1 MPEKIILE
9 LELNQGTSKEDAL
22 KMVKNI
28 EGVKDA
34 QEDLNDTIDETNDK
48 TSELSQGIDKMT
60 GGAISGFKESASGLK
75 KLVKGTKAWKLALTG
90 LLTLGIWSIIQGLST
105 YFNNSEEGQNRLA
118 KATKQFGVILG
129 NIGDVVANYGKVL
142 IAVFVDRDLAKVKTA
157 FKEFTDSIKNF
168 GEETSKEIKIAGDL
182 ADRIAEVNKRER
194 QLLVDRA
201 KASGDLEKLR
211 TKAAQVDKFTSEER
225 IAFLEQAAAIETDIN
240 ARQVALAQEK
250 LDIKV
255 AENALSGST
264 KEDLDEEAQLRAEVI
279 SLENQSLA
287 VKREFYSQISGLRQA
302 DMDKRAAERQ
312 AELDGFKTLRA
323 ELDKELEKSVTKRE
337 KLEIGS
343 NENVAESL
351 KALKLKKKQDAKE
364 EEELNEAVKD
374 AKIAQGQQALAAITA
389 LAGEGS
395 AIGKAAALAS
405 ATISGIEGVQ
415 NAYTTAQKSPITAV
429 FPAYPVIQA
438 GLAGVFSALQIKS
451 ILSVPKP
458 SKGGGASVAS
468 STPRGAAASQPPAF
482 NIVGASD
489 QSQLAQTISG
499 KEDKPVKAYVVSNDV
514 TTAQGLDRNIVE
526 SASLG

>member
-1 MPEKIILE
+1 MAEKIIMELE
-9 LELNQGTSKEDAL
+9 LEAGASIEDAKKAVKGL
-22 KMVKNI
+22 K
-28 EGVKDA
+28 GVKDA
-34 QEDLNDTIDETNDK
+34 TEEVKKETEDLSEA
-48 TSELSQGIDKMT
+48 TSGLTGILDNMT
-60 GGAISGFKESASGLK
+60 GGAISGFKNFLGGVKGLSKGFKGLK
-75 KLVKGTKAWKLALTG
+75 IAIASTGIG
-90 LLTLGIWSIIQGLST
+90 LLVVAIGSLVT
-105 YFNNSEEGQNRLA
+105 YFQSSEEGQNKLT
-118 KATKQFGVILG
+118 KAMKTFGVIIGNLG
-129 NIGDVVANYGKVL
+129 DLVSDFGKVL
-142 IAVFVDRDLAKVKTA
+142 YNVITGNFDEASEAFDR
-157 FKEFTDSIKNF
+157 FKESVSNF
-168 GEETSKEIKIAGDL
+168 GKETQKEIKLAGDL
-182 ADRIAEVNKRER
+182 ADRIAEVNKKERE
-194 QLLVDRA
+194 LLVDRE
-201 KASGDLEKLR
+201 KASGRLEKLR

-225 IAFLEQAAAIETDIN
+225 IALLEQAAAIESEIN

-250 LDIKV
+250 LDIKI
-255 AENALSGST
+255 AENSLSGST

-312 AELDGFKTLRA
+312 AELDGFAALRKG
-323 ELDKELEKSVTKRE
+323 LDDELEKSVTRRE
-337 KLEIGS
+337 KLTIGS
-343 NENVAESL
+343 DTNVAESL
-351 KALKLKKKQDAKE
+351 KALQATKKKNAEDE
-364 EEELNEAVKD
+364 EALNEAVAN
-374 AKIAQGQQALAAITA
+374 AKIDQAQQGLAAITA
-389 LAGEGS
+389 IAGEGS

-451 ILSVPKP
+451 ILAVPKP
-458 SKGGGASVAS
+458 TKGGGAPAGAS
-468 STPRGAAASQPPAF
+468 GGAISQPPAF

-489 QSQLAQTISG
+489 ESQLAQTVAG